1 MPSHQ
6 VRGNGPPMATSYNVI
21 LGSGMVGKTQQ
32 LTTTTI
38 TITPNTTNQNLRDNA
53 FIVTAGL
60 TPRAAIIKPK
70 VSVGVA
76 TAGLS

>member
-1 MPSHQ
+1 MP
-6 VRGNGPPMATSYNVI
+6 VI
-21 LGSGMVGKTQQ
+21 DGTQQ
-32 LTTTTI
+32 QAPTATI
-38 TITPNTTNQNLRDNA
+38 TIMPNTTNQNLRDNA